1 MWRFC
6 LGKFALKGTVYVGEI
21 DLSYGHVQ
29 YTCTCI
35 AIGLSLVYM
44 QYVSLK
50 PT

>member
-1 MWRFC
+1 MGILFWQVYIEGDRI
-6 LGKFALKGTVYVGEI
+6 YVGEI
-21 DLSYGHVQ
+21 DISYGHVQ
-29 YTCTCI
+29 CTCTCI